1 MRLDEFDGSANKNIS
16 VVDYKKI
23 LNYIAKKQE
32 GPSKHTLSN
41 KVEQMW
47 KKGARL
53 ATSYGKLLRQEKNSL
68 DAILKQG
75 TDLY

>member
-1 MRLDEFDGSANKNIS
+1 VRLDEFTDQELK

-32 GPSKHTLSN
+32 GPSKHTLAN

-47 KKGARL
+47 KQGERL
-53 ATSYGKLLRQEKNSL
+53 ASSYSKILRQERNSL
-68 DAILKQG
+68 DSILKQG